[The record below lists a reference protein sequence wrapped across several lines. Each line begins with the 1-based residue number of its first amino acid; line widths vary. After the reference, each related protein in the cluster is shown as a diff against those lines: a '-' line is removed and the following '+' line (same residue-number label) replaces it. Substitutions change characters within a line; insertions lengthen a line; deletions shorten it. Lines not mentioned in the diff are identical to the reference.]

1 MDGTFSSVNVKIKEC
16 EDDGKLISI
25 SVENVLNSKKSVEH
39 FLKNIFPKV
48 VNNKEEHVR
57 EKAMFYN
64 CVKNIFCHL
73 GKDVILQMDY
83 KEMVEDNPTE
93 NVSCTSLRMGA
104 TTTWHGYPDGQ
115 VRGDS
120 YSSTDLIYSN
130 DEVDDVDSAETCLT
144 ALNELQGDS
153 AFIY

>member
-48 VNNKEEHVR
+48 VNNKEEHAR

-73 GKDVILQMDY
+73 GKNVILQMDY
-83 KEMVEDNPTE
+83 KEMVEDDPTE

-104 TTTWHGYPDGQ
+104 TTTWHGYPDGRLGVTRIPQ
-115 VRGDS
+115 QIS
-120 YSSTDLIYSN
+120 
-130 DEVDDVDSAETCLT
+130 
-144 ALNELQGDS
+144 
-153 AFIY
+153 FIAMTKWMTEILLKHVLLH